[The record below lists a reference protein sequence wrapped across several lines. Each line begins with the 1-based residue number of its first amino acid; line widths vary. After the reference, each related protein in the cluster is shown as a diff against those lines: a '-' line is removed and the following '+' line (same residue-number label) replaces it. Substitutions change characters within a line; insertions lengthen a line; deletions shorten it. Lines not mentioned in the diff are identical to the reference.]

1 MKDVKDELYQR
12 DYTPLMDTV
21 AAEPRLAKRES
32 SLTELLAQQNVTEE
46 LVSCLRNR
54 LGPVSEGVP
63 LNDVSQDTFPHIG
76 TAVRNQ
82 RQLND
87 DLRTII
93 DTLLI

>member
-1 MKDVKDELYQR
+1 MKDEPYQKDYA
-12 DYTPLMDTV
+12 PLMDIV
-21 AAEPRLAKRES
+21 AADPRLAKRES
-32 SLTELLAQQNVTEE
+32 ALTELLAQQNVTEE
-46 LVSCLRNR
+46 LISSLRAR
-54 LGPVSEGVP
+54 LSPVSEGIP
-63 LNDVSQDTFPHIG
+63 LNDVTQDTFPHIG